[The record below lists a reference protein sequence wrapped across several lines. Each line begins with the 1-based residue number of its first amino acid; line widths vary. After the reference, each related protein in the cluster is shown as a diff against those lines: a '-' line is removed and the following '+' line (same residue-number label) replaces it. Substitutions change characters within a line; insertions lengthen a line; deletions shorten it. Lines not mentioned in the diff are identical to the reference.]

1 MKVELTSGSLTNKQ
15 LSLNEKLSRIQIEF
29 KANKSRFNSF
39 GKYSFR
45 SAEDIL
51 EGLKPF
57 NEKYGVSFTITERL
71 INVGSDLPIM
81 ESTAT
86 VYDNNGINELSAIA
100 IVGVD
105 LNQKG
110 MQVPQ
115 QFGSASSYA
124 KKYALGNLLLID
136 DTQDADAA
144 NKHDKT
150 DVANNAPIGVGGN
163 GTLNTTTDDKKWLNK
178 NTPEFTKSIEYLK
191 SGGNIEAIEKKYKLA
206 KTVKDELLKVK

>member
-1 MKVELTSGSLTNKQ
+1 MKE

-39 GKYSFR
+39 GKYNFR

-150 DVANNAPIGVGGN
+150 DVANNAP
-163 GTLNTTTDDKKWLNK
+163 TDDKKWLNK

-206 KTVKDELLKVK
+206 KAVKDELLKVK